1 MCVCVCTLHYTSVMI
16 IIAGANLSE
25 QHTDL
30 LICHC
35 TKHDLSHTSRYV
47 GITYDKPT
55 ARTATVSASTYA
67 RTKLYTKV
75 ISCISDVISAVYA
88 EALT

>member
-1 MCVCVCTLHYTSVMI
+1 MI
-16 IIAGANLSE
+16 IIAGASLSE

-30 LICHC
+30 LLCHC
-35 TKHDLSHTSRYV
+35 TKQDSSRTSRYMYL

-55 ARTATVSASTYA
+55 ARTATVNVSTYA
-67 RTKLYTKV
+67 QTKLYTKV

-88 EALT
+88 DSPYLKRPQPLS